1 MNCNR
6 QTRIFR
12 VQDPQP
18 GAPAITQLL
27 VAWGDGDESALERLV
42 PVVHAELRRLAR
54 RQMRGE
60 RAGHTLQ
67 TTALV
72 HEAYLRLADLSRMRW
87 QDRGHFYAMASRMM
101 RRVLVDYARTRRV
114 QKRGG
119 GLTLAPLDDAAAVA
133 AAGPD
138 LDLVALDDALKALAT
153 VDERKAQVIE
163 LRYFGGLSVKE
174 TADALDVSVETVA
187 RDWRLARLWLLRE
200 LSRRS
205 DPERPAASGPRN

>member
-6 QTRIFR
+6 HARIFT
-12 VQDPQP
+12 VHDLQP

-60 RAGHTLQ
+60 RVGHTLQ

-101 RRVLVDYARTRRV
+101 RRVLVDYARTRRM
-114 QKRGG
+114 QKRGSG
-119 GLTLAPLDDAAAVA
+119 VTLAPLDDAAAA
-133 AAGPD
+133 TTSRD
-138 LDLVALDDALKALAT
+138 LDLVALDDALQALAV

-174 TADALDVSVETVA
+174 TADALGVSVETVA

-200 LSRRS
+200 L
-205 DPERPAASGPRN
+205 DPHETPRV